1 MRPSLTLIP
10 AVMMLTTVLTVAGAL
25 RAGEAPLGW
34 RTDLT
39 TEERSRA
46 AAILATPPDMS
57 KAETFEALSG
67 GAATSLAPADRDAF
81 SHPSA
86 NMAPADVLR
95 FHMGRALF
103 QKLWVAAPSS
113 TQASDGLGP
122 LYNARSCE
130 TCHQRD
136 GRGHPP
142 AEQGDSR
149 SFLLRLARPPRT
161 EAEKQSLSARHVAN
175 FPDPVYGTQL
185 QDNAIPGLP
194 AEGRVA
200 VTYAEREVSLPGGE
214 TASLRKPDYAIEH
227 LAYGPLDPATT
238 LSPRLTPPMI
248 GLGLIEA
255 IHPGDIRAHADPE
268 DRDGDGIS
276 GRVSEVVDAAS
287 GERAIGRFGWKA
299 QNATVRSQAASALA
313 MDIGISNPVASK
325 PYGDCQ
331 PLQKACLDRPTGV
344 QPRLGA
350 TEAPGPILDL
360 LTFYAE
366 NLAVPARRNP
376 EAPEVLAGKRMF
388 NNLGCAACHVPN
400 YVTRR
405 DAAIST
411 LGYQLIWPYS
421 DFLLHDM
428 GEDLADGQQVGDAS
442 GREWRT
448 PALWGIGL
456 TETINGRRFFLHDGR
471 ARSLTEAILW
481 HGGEGRRARDA
492 FASASARDRHSLLTF
507 LESL

>member
-1 MRPSLTLIP
+1 MRQSPTLSL
-10 AVMMLTTVLTVAGAL
+10 AVMAVTAAAFAAGMV
-25 RAGEAPLGW
+25 RAGDWPLAA

-39 TEERSRA
+39 VEERSRV
-46 AAILATPPDMS
+46 AAILAPPTDFS
-57 KAETFEALSG
+57 KAESFEALPG
-67 GAATSLAPADRDAF
+67 GAATSLASTNRDAF

-86 NMAPADVLR
+86 NMAPDDELR

-122 LYNARSCE
+122 LFNARSCE

-142 AEQGDSR
+142 TATGDSR
-149 SFLLRLARPPRT
+149 SFFFRLARPART
-161 EAEKQSLSARHVAN
+161 EAEKASLEARQVPN
-175 FPDPVYGTQL
+175 LPDPTYGTQL

-194 AEGRVA
+194 AEGRVR
-200 VTYAEREVSLPGGE
+200 VTYQEKRVALSGGE
-214 TASLRKPDYAIEH
+214 VVALRLPNYGVDQ
-227 LAYGPLDPATT
+227 LAYGPLDPGTT

-255 IHPGDIRAHADPE
+255 IHPADIQAHADPD

-276 GRVSEVVDAAS
+276 GRVSDVIDQAS
-287 GERAIGRFGWKA
+287 GQPAIGRFGWKA
-299 QNATVRSQAASALA
+299 QNATVAAQSAAALA
-313 MDIGISNPVASK
+313 FDVGISSPLVRRSH
-325 PYGDCQ
+325 GDCQ
-331 PLQKACLDRPTGV
+331 PAQKACLDRPTGI
-344 QPRLGA
+344 QPRLGD

-376 EAPEVLAGKRMF
+376 DAPEVLAGKRVF
-388 NNLGCAACHVPN
+388 KGLGCAACHVPN

-428 GEDLADGQQVGDAS
+428 GEDLADGQQVGDAT

-456 TETINGRRFFLHDGR
+456 TETINGHSFFLHDGR

-481 HGGEGRRARDA
+481 HGGEGQKARDA
-492 FASASARDRHSLLTF
+492 FASANVRDRHSLLTF